1 MVGRS
6 ATKTDRVEHEI
17 EFSRIVAFSDG
28 VFAIAIT
35 LLVLQLEVPHGVT
48 SSGQL
53 WHDIFH
59 QNGDLYAFA
68 ISFAVIGRFT
78 SAAVIIYAGNLAA
91 LTLVGAL
98 MTTYAVRAGLTAD
111 GRSEEIRANRSG
123 GLWACA
129 VFLASIPV
137 AAINPLIA
145 PFMWLLFF
153 DPSERIARRIG
164 VVR

>member
-1 MVGRS
+1 MV
-6 ATKTDRVEHEI
+6 AI
-17 EFSRIVAFSDG
+17 PFSSQILG
-28 VFAIAIT
+28 
-35 LLVLQLEVPHGVT
+35 EY
-48 SSGQL
+48 
-53 WHDIFH
+53 
-59 QNGDLYAFA
+59 GD
-68 ISFAVIGRFT
+68 T
-78 SAAVIIYAGNLAA
+78 SAAVNIYAGNLAA

-111 GRSEEIRANRSG
+111 GRSEEIRANRGG

-145 PFMWLLFF
+145 PFMWLLLFF